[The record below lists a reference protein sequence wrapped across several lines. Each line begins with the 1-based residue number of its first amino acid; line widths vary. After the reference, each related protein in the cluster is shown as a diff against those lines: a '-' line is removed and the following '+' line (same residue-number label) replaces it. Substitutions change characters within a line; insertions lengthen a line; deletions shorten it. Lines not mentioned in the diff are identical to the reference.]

1 MGKTPTRL
9 STALLLSLLC
19 HGGALAA
26 LAALATPPM
35 AVTQSYAVTFVHP
48 AIPATKPAK
57 AAVAEAAP
65 AAVKA
70 AAEPPSRPQPVKTE
84 RAPSPVAPRPAA
96 ISPAPPALA
105 APPAPVAEAAET
117 MPMPVSLPLPAATA
131 RMPPALPLVVLR
143 ADFLTPPAPPAYPAA
158 ARRLGIE
165 GTVIIRALVEHPG
178 EPSQVTLWQ
187 SSGESLLDRSAL
199 EAVRRWR
206 FRPMTQGGT
215 TIAAWVEV
223 PVTFSITNI

>member
-1 MGKTPTRL
+1 MGKTSPRL

-26 LAALATPPM
+26 LATLATPPM

-48 AIPATKPAK
+48 PLPAVKP
-57 AAVAEAAP
+57 AP

-70 AAEPPSRPQPVKTE
+70 AAIPPPRPQPLRTE
-84 RAPSPVAPRPAA
+84 RAPSPLAPRPAA
-96 ISPAPPALA
+96 LNPAPPV
-105 APPAPVAEAAET
+105 PMAEAAEI
-117 MPMPVSLPLPAATA
+117 MPVAANLSVLPAAPA

-199 EAVRRWR
+199 EAVRHWR
-206 FRPMTQGGT
+206 FRPMTQGGAVV
-215 TIAAWVEV
+215 AAWVEV
-223 PVTFSITNI
+223 PVTFAITNI